1 MRAAAVLA
9 LALAGCVSSGRVKTL
24 EKRLADL
31 EARETERELEV
42 NASLL
47 RIEAQLAAMAAGY
60 ARFSDLGADDLL
72 EKLEEIDRRLE
83 RIAARGPAAPT
94 RPMRP
99 APDPAKTYAVK
110 IDGAPAKGSSS
121 ALVTIVRAGEYA
133 CPFCEKSRA
142 TMDQIAAH
150 YGNKVRIVHLDFI
163 VHPQTATEAAKAA
176 CAAHHQGKFWEMDEL
191 LWEQAFK
198 TRQFD
203 AAHIESLA
211 INLGLDMTRFRADL
225 APCNQEIAQTMSHL
239 QGFGVGATPA
249 FFINGR
255 FLSGA
260 QPFPAFEKLIDEEL
274 KLAEDRVRKGTKR
287 ARYYQEWVVNKGL
300 PKLEPPPPAP

>member
-1 MRAAAVLA
+1 MRRLS
-9 LALAGCVSSGRVKTL
+9 LCLLFALAGCVSSGRVKTL
-24 EKRLADL
+24 EKRIAEM
-31 EARETERELEV
+31 EARETKRELEV

-60 ARFSDLGADDLL
+60 ARFSDLGAEDLI
-72 EKLEEIDRRLE
+72 EKLEEIER
-83 RIAARGPAAPT
+83 RIAARPAAPV
-94 RPMRP
+94 RPVRP

-133 CPFCEKSRA
+133 CPYCEKSRA

-150 YGNKVRIVHLDFI
+150 YGSKVRIVHLDFI

-176 CAAHHQGKFWEMDEL
+176 CAAHQQGKFWEMDEL

-211 INLGLDMTRFRADL
+211 TNLGLDMTRFRADL
-225 APCNQEIAQTMSHL
+225 SPCSQDIAQTMSHL
-239 QGFGVGATPA
+239 QTFGVGATPA

-260 QPFPAFEKLIDEEL
+260 QPFPSFERLIDEEL

-287 ARYYQEWVVNKGL
+287 ARYYEEWVVTKGL
-300 PKLEPPPPAP
+300 PRLEPPPPTTP

>member
-1 MRAAAVLA
+1 MRTAAALVLF
-9 LALAGCVSSGRVKTL
+9 ALAGCVSSGRVKTL
-24 EKRLADL
+24 EKRIAEM
-31 EARETERELEV
+31 EARETKRELEV

-60 ARFSDLGADDLL
+60 ARFADLGAEDLL
-72 EKLEEIDRRLE
+72 DKLEEIDRRIE
-83 RIAARGPAAPT
+83 RMARTAPPP
-94 RPMRP
+94 RPVRP

-110 IDGAPAKGSSS
+110 IDGAPATGSSN

-150 YGNKVRIVHLDFI
+150 YGSKVRIVHLDFI

-176 CAAHHQGKFWEMDEL
+176 CAAHQQGKFWEMDEL

-203 AAHIESLA
+203 AAHIEALA
-211 INLGLDMTRFRADL
+211 TNLGLDMTRFRADL
-225 APCNQEIAQTMSHL
+225 SPCNQEIARTMSHL
-239 QGFGVGATPA
+239 QGFGVSATPA

-274 KLAEDRVRKGTKR
+274 KLAEDRIRKGTRR
-287 ARYYQEWVVNKGL
+287 ARYYEAWVINKGL
-300 PKLEPPPPAP
+300 PRLEPQAPTP